1 MASSSGRAVREE
13 RWAARNFLMF
23 VKLACR
29 RRSEGRTMP
38 KDDLSIKTERALV
51 TVGLSTVMLIMCL
64 GSLLYR

>member
-1 MASSSGRAVREE
+1 
-13 RWAARNFLMF
+13 
-23 VKLACR
+23 
-29 RRSEGRTMP
+29 MP